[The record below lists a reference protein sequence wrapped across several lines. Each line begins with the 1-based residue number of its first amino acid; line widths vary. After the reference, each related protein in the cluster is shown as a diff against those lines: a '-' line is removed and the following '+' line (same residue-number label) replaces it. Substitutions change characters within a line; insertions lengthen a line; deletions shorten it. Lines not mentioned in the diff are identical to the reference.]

1 MFPSLQRSSSS
12 KRRAPRRPKSPLE
25 ELIKCFCG
33 VCESVFKKKN
43 VEKAVVAN
51 EYETLQDPD
60 IRDILKKF
68 IIFRQAGSHIKP
80 PIQDL
85 IDCFELCEAVKSGME
100 DIEERRYDLEDF
112 CFTELWEE
120 RLSSAIDAG
129 TIDEFLIELMIECS
143 RRLGE
148 EPEYQMF
155 KEELVRKLK
164 K

>member
-1 MFPSLQRSSSS
+1 
-12 KRRAPRRPKSPLE
+12 
-25 ELIKCFCG
+25 
-33 VCESVFKKKN
+33 
-43 VEKAVVAN
+43 VAN

-68 IIFRQAGSHIKP
+68 IVFRQAGSHIKP
-80 PIQDL
+80 PTQDL
-85 IDCFELCEAVKSGME
+85 IDCFELCEAVKRGIE

-120 RLSSAIDAG
+120 RLSTAIDEG
-129 TIDEFLIELMIECS
+129 TVEEFLIELMIECS

-155 KEELVRKLK
+155 KEELVKKLK